1 MPKLTGRAGR
11 AAGRTVKE
19 VENRILAAEGR
30 KSIKAKVATVKRVT
44 KKALKAGAIAGAL
57 VATAVVMRE
66 RKKRRN
72 LED

>member
-1 MPKLTGRAGR
+1 MPKLSDRAGR
-11 AAGRTVKE
+11 AAGRKVKE

-44 KKALKAGAIAGAL
+44 KKALKAGAIAGVL

-72 LED
+72 LEA

>member
-1 MPKLTGRAGR
+1 MPKLADRVGR
-11 AAGRTVKE
+11 AAGRKVKE

-30 KSIKAKVATVKRVT
+30 KSIKAKVANAKRVT
-44 KKALKAGAIAGAL
+44 AKALKAGAIAGAV

-72 LED
+72 LEA

>member
-1 MPKLTGRAGR
+1 MPKLSDRVGR
-11 AAGRTVKE
+11 AAGRKVKE

-30 KSIKAKVATVKRVT
+30 KSIRAKVATVKRVM

-72 LED
+72 LEA